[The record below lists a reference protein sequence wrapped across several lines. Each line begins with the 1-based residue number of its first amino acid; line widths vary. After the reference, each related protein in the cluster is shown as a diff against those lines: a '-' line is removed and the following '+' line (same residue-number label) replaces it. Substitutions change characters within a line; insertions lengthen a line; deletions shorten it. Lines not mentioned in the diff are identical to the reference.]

1 MAIAVE
7 MGLGDK
13 RLIENSDETL
23 LPRDLRVEV
32 VIFLVVVLFGLLRN
46 DSRLSLVSI
55 ISAHYSYG
63 KQNELQNLQQEK
75 KSNCIVNL
83 AFLLWCLN

>member
-7 MGLGDK
+7 MGLGDN
-13 RLIENSDETL
+13 RLIDNSDKTL

-32 VIFLVVVLFGLLRN
+32 VILLVVVLFELLRN
-46 DSRLSLVSI
+46 DSCLSLVSI
-55 ISAHYSYG
+55 ISAYYSYG
-63 KQNELQNLQQEK
+63 KQNELQILQQEK

-83 AFLLWCLN
+83 AFLL